1 MCCFQGT
8 TKKFD
13 QEVVK
18 YYTMKLTI
26 EVTREKNSNKKT
38 LPNVNIT
45 N

>member
-26 EVTREKNSNKKT
+26 EVTREKKIVIKKNCQK
-38 LPNVNIT
+38 LI
-45 N
+45 